1 VERVAASVVHSRR
14 RGFTL
19 VELLVV
25 IAVIGI
31 LVALLLPAIQ
41 AARESARRT
50 TCTNNLKQIGL
61 AVHSYQT
68 AKKHLPPP
76 EALPSGG
83 TIQPEASSTFVL
95 LLPYLEEGNRYA
107 GFDSAESVISSK
119 NLPTTSG
126 TVETYVC
133 PSMQFNRDIPVV
145 DCSEQLG
152 AGSYIISSR
161 TDYASASIA
170 AGEDAAMDGAF
181 AMPKQDEPYSLG
193 FQHFLDG
200 TSKTFL
206 VGEINFG
213 FADLEWDCSKL
224 AGQIKWGDQTWAK
237 GYWPYAWGH
246 ISWTSYKNFG
256 LASYNS
262 KRAVEGFKT
271 LRVFRSD
278 HPGGAQFVYVDGAVN
293 FVQDSIE
300 YPVLRALVT
309 RAGEEANYA
318 FK

>member
-1 VERVAASVVHSRR
+1 MNRVAASVVHSRR
-14 RGFTL
+14 RW
-19 VELLVV
+19 VH
-25 IAVIGI
+25 
-31 LVALLLPAIQ
+31 
-41 AARESARRT
+41 ARR
-50 TCTNNLKQIGL
+50 
-61 AVHSYQT
+61 AVGRDRGDRDPGGAAAPSDPGRAEVGPSH
-68 AKKHLPPP
+68 HLHEQSQADRSGGSQFPDGEKTPSAAQ
-76 EALPSGG
+76 ALPSGG
-83 TIQPEASSTFVL
+83 AIQPDASSTFVL

-107 GFDSAESVISSK
+107 GFDPAESVISSK

-126 TVETYVC
+126 TVEAYVC

-152 AGSYIISSR
+152 AGSYIISTR

-181 AMPKQDEPYSLG
+181 AMPKKDEPYSLS

-262 KRAVEGFKT
+262 KRGRGLQDPASVPQ
-271 LRVFRSD
+271 RSSRR
-278 HPGGAQFVYVDGAVN
+278 GAVRVRRWGRE
-293 FVQDSIE
+293 FRPGFDRV
-300 YPVLRALVT
+300 PGVT
-309 RAGEEANYA
+309 GLGDCAGEEANYA